1 MWNPPALTATGE
13 GQDLDSVTTMI
24 GGADD
29 PGHIKFYQFGSV
41 SFPDVH
47 QNDVQGDC
55 FSYLSEFKTE
65 NKRLCLDLN
74 RLTDPKTDANFID
87 IKFLDD
93 KSDFNEVSQTSYPE
107 VMMSELN
114 DLIDES
120 NTVPADCSVNYKKL
134 EADINFMPQ
143 SCELVSGY
151 PIKAH
156 GREDRNSI
164 ICRLPMSS
172 SPSPSFECGTSSVL
186 PYPNCS
192 QQIVNGNFL
201 SLGIGGGMDTKS
213 NSKFSTREIASKLAD
228 PLPSHYMVPIVG
240 QTPTNPSSLTP
251 LVGWQSNVG
260 ALSSSSLAD
269 TRVEG
274 VHYGDTRSKINPI
287 QFPGFQA
294 PQANPRSNFPTTYD
308 NFGFNLNSSL
318 SPSVIPIN
326 PQCGFVNQNLL
337 GTQMPRPTSF
347 SRQGIRLQQHYNSRS
362 SINAPSESAW
372 YKGSPVGHEQ
382 LGRLMPLAEA
392 KRPRNIGSVCFP
404 RSVQPV
410 PVGNLSLQEE
420 GATSTGFANTSPS
433 PSNIQP
439 VGQTPYCHNVSSIA
453 GSSLISDR
461 FAYPIPRVSPIQSAA
476 TFPRRLGV
484 QPAEPTPQTIG
495 AIPETRLP
503 VHAYP
508 VRPIVPS
515 GQHQHAVPAQV
526 PTVSSRPDYS
536 SSQAAQ
542 LAKYGVGPHG
552 IVSRPRLKR
561 QQTVN
566 PSNER
571 LLQRRKISP
580 RPAVIHQPTTSKT
593 PSFPSTRAPIRATR
607 QIPPEA
613 PLHIKWEGSDEPIE
627 PSGHK
632 CFLCK
637 RDISFTT
644 EGRMYQPPIPP
655 AAAVLPCGHTFHD
668 DCLQKITPKDCLKDP
683 PCIPCALGE
692 T

>member
-29 PGHIKFYQFGSV
+29 HGHIKFSQFDSAG
-41 SFPDVH
+41 FTDVH
-47 QNDVQGDC
+47 QHDVQGDC

-74 RLTDPKTDANFID
+74 RLTDPKADANLID

-93 KSDFNEVSQTSYPE
+93 KADFNEVSQTPYPE

-114 DLIDES
+114 NLTDES
-120 NTVPADCSVNYKKL
+120 NTILADCSVNYKKL

-156 GREDRNSI
+156 GTEDRNSR

-172 SPSPSFECGTSSVL
+172 SPSPSPSFDCGTSSVL
-186 PYPNCS
+186 PYPSCS

-201 SLGIGGGMDTKS
+201 SLGIGGGMETKT

-228 PLPSHYMVPIVG
+228 PLSSQYMGPIVG

-260 ALSSSSLAD
+260 GLSSSSLAD

-287 QFPGFQA
+287 QFRGFQA
-294 PQANPRSNFPTTYD
+294 PQANPFSNFPATYD
-308 NFGFNLNSSL
+308 NFGFNLNSPL
-318 SPSVIPIN
+318 SPSVIPIV

-337 GTQMPRPTSF
+337 GTQMPKPTSF
-347 SRQGIRLQQHYNSRS
+347 SRQGIRLQQHYSSRS
-362 SINAPSESAW
+362 SINAPSDSAW

-382 LGRLMPLAEA
+382 LGRLVPLAEA

-404 RSVQPV
+404 GSVQPV
-410 PVGNLSLQEE
+410 PVGNRSLQAK
-420 GATSTGFANTSPS
+420 GTTSTGVANTSPS

-439 VGQTPYCHNVSSIA
+439 VGQAPYSHNISSIA
-453 GSSLISDR
+453 GTSLISER
-461 FAYPIPRVSPIQSAA
+461 FTYPISRVSPIQSAA
-476 TFPRRLGV
+476 AGTFPRRLGV
-484 QPAEPTPQTIG
+484 QTAEPTPRTIG
-495 AIPETRLP
+495 AIPENRLP
-503 VHAYP
+503 VQAYP

-515 GQHQHAVPAQV
+515 GTPVQAYPVRPIVPSEVSVSAVPVAEAEGKTSV
-526 PTVSSRPDYS
+526 IEAGTVTSRRTE
-536 SSQAAQ
+536 
-542 LAKYGVGPHG
+542 VGAETSLTDG
-552 IVSRPRLKR
+552 SEGWNRTCSRRAEAGLKR
-561 QQTVN
+561 QRWRLKIQGGRKQGLDLRGRLKFC
-566 PSNER
+566 SRCAEAGLER
-571 LLQRRKISP
+571 R
-580 RPAVIHQPTTSKT
+580 
-593 PSFPSTRAPIRATR
+593 
-607 QIPPEA
+607 
-613 PLHIKWEGSDEPIE
+613 
-627 PSGHK
+627 SGDWNFTADRSVGV
-632 CFLCK
+632 CN
-637 RDISFTT
+637 FTT
-644 EGRMYQPPIPP
+644 DGNFSHSAQRWR
-655 AAAVLPCGHTFHD
+655 LSG
-668 DCLQKITPKDCLKDP
+668 K
-683 PCIPCALGE
+683 
-692 T
+692 